1 MSLRKISGFYV
12 AAVAVVTGVHFIVT
26 PLYHDGSDSYP
37 VWEVMDYFIAAAL
50 VIMAVAAVRDRM
62 AFGREG
68 AGGDGPV
75 TRRYLEVHVLLYVT
89 AGLVLL
95 FFWNWF
101 WTFFPENETGYA
113 AEIHVQMWAFF
124 HPVFVPAAAALG
136 LRLWRGTS

>member
-1 MSLRKISGFYV
+1 MSLRKISGLYV

-50 VIMAVAAVRDRM
+50 VIMAVAAVREKM
-62 AFGREG
+62 AFGRDYER
-68 AGGDGPV
+68 GDLPV

-136 LRLWRGTS
+136 LRLWRSTS